1 MVPCIHIV
9 NICVLRGGEALL
21 NKGSLKLLSSYYL
34 AQFSR
39 GGFDSTS
46 GFVYSYSGCSVVRG
60 KGGGPDSGKLHL
72 PCHRF
77 KSSFTNFVGHITV
90 DVVLFLHYPTLL

>member
-1 MVPCIHIV
+1 MVRIHIV
-9 NICVLRGGEALL
+9 NICVVRGGGKALL
-21 NKGSLKLLSSYYL
+21 NKGSLKLLSRYYL

-60 KGGGPDSGKLHL
+60 KGRGPDSGNYTCLVIASGPVSEIL
-72 PCHRF
+72 
-77 KSSFTNFVGHITV
+77 
-90 DVVLFLHYPTLL
+90 